1 MLFGKIPVKANPR
14 VSVLVTVFNREHI
27 LEETIRSVQ
36 ESSFQDFEIVIVDDC
51 SKDKSYQLAQ
61 TLAETDSRIRVFRNE
76 KNLGDYANR
85 NRAASLANGRLLKY
99 LDADD
104 LIYRF
109 SLATMVDAMDR
120 FPLAGLGLSWSV
132 IDPDL
137 AYPHLVKPA
146 EFAER
151 HFFGRSPIGVG
162 PSAAIIRRECFD
174 DVGGFSGRQFVGDTE
189 LWMKLGEKWP
199 IVSLPPALVWWRR
212 HEGQQMSLEMQ
223 RPQVLNVRHRLEL
236 DYLNSTV
243 HLSVDRKRL
252 AERQLRYRH
261 GRRLLSL
268 CLKQKSPQLLWRLV
282 AESGLSG
289 MDLFRSILVNA
300 G

>member
-1 MLFGKIPVKANPR
+1 MITPSNPR

-27 LEETIRSVQ
+27 LGETIRSIL

-51 SKDKSYQLAQ
+51 SQDKSFQLAQ
-61 TLAETDSRIRVFRNE
+61 SLAETDARIRVFRNE
-76 KNLGDYANR
+76 QNLGDYANR
-85 NRAASLANGRLLKY
+85 NRAAALANGRLLKY

-104 LIYRF
+104 LMYRF

-120 FPLAGLGLSWSV
+120 FPLAGLALSWNV

-137 AYPHLVKPA
+137 AYPHLVKPV
-146 EFAER
+146 EFVER
-151 HFFGRSPIGVG
+151 HFLGRSPIGVG

-174 DVGGFSGRQFVGDTE
+174 EVGGFSGKQFVGDTE

-212 HEGQQMSLEMQ
+212 HEGQQMSLEIE

-243 HLSVDRKRL
+243 HLSADSKRI
-252 AERQLRYRH
+252 AERQLKYRH

-268 CLKQKSPQLLWRLV
+268 FLKRRNPRLLWQLLE
-282 AESGLSG
+282 ESGLSVV
-289 MDLFRSILVNA
+289 DLFRSLR
-300 G
+300 